1 MALKKIVTIKQ
12 SMQHVADNPMVDMDQ
27 MLELPAHE
35 LVCRTLFGI
44 ANGADLTDKPS
55 QSRANVARKLI
66 FDRLVGKRR
75 AGTSPATRAH
85 AGLEFHD
92 LTTSPIGDSDGPA
105 AD

>member
-1 MALKKIVTIKQ
+1 MALKRVVTIRQ
-12 SMQHVADNPMVDMDQ
+12 SLQHVADNPMVDMDR

-35 LVCRTLFGI
+35 LVCRTLFQI
-44 ANGADLTDKPS
+44 ANGADLTDKSS

-75 AGTSPATRAH
+75 AGTSPATRAQ

-92 LTTSPIGDSDGPA
+92 LTTAEVGNDRPVD
-105 AD
+105 